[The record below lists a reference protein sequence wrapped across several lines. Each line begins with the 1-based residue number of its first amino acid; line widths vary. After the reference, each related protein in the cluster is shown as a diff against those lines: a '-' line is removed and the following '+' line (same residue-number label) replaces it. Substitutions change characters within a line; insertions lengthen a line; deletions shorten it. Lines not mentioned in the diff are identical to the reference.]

1 VREGIAQKKKK
12 TEKVGSSQM
21 DAWENTTTRD

>member
-1 VREGIAQKKKK
+1 VREGIAQKKK